1 MAADLR
7 LGVLASGRGSNLA
20 ALLAAR
26 DRGDLTPVVALVVSN
41 NSGAGALRLAR
52 EAGIAALHISD
63 RTHADPG
70 AALLSA
76 LREHCVDVLVLA
88 GYMKRL
94 DPRIVAAYAGR
105 AVNIHPAPL
114 PRFGGTGMFGERVH
128 AAVLAAG
135 VPTTGPTVHLVTD
148 DYDEGE
154 VLAHAEVPV
163 LPGDTPASLADRVLA
178 AEHDLYWR
186 AIEARFGRAPRSA

>member
-1 MAADLR
+1 
-7 LGVLASGRGSNLA
+7 
-20 ALLAAR
+20 
-26 DRGDLTPVVALVVSN
+26 
-41 NSGAGALRLAR
+41 
-52 EAGIAALHISD
+52 
-63 RTHADPG
+63 
-70 AALLSA
+70 
-76 LREHCVDVLVLA
+76 VDVLVLA

-105 AVNIHPAPL
+105 AVNSHPAPL

-128 AAVLAAG
+128 AAVLEAG
-135 VPTTGPTVHLVTD
+135 MPTTGPTVHLVTD

-163 LPGDTPASLADRVLA
+163 LPGDTPATLADRVLA

>member
-1 MAADLR
+1 MAAR
-7 LGVLASGRGSNLA
+7 PGLGVLASGRGSNLA
-20 ALLAAR
+20 ALLAAH
-26 DRGDLTPVVALVVSN
+26 DRGDLTPSVELVVSN
-41 NSGAGALRLAR
+41 NSGAGALAIAR
-52 EAGIAALHISD
+52 SHGIPALHVSAK
-63 RTHADPG
+63 THADPG

-76 LREHCVDVLVLA
+76 MREHHVEVLVLA

-94 DPRIVAAYAGR
+94 DPRIVAAYEGR
-105 AVNIHPAPL
+105 AVNVHPAPL
-114 PRFGGTGMFGERVH
+114 PRFGGPGMYGDRVH

-148 DYDEGE
+148 AYDEGE

-163 LPGDTPASLADRVLA
+163 QPGDTVESLGARVLA

-186 AIEARFGRAPRSA
+186 AIQTRFGARFG